1 MKSVLLGFG
10 LTCAVMLFSGMA
22 LAKGDPVRGEEIY
35 KTKCLQCH
43 PASPD
48 EKPEPGKPKK
58 IGPHLLGIYGRPAGE
73 MKGYSFSMM
82 LKIKKFVWDDEKL
95 EQYLKNPNAMIPGGR
110 MVLGSMPVAQDR
122 DDVIAYIK
130 IHLRADSATAAA
142 PAPAAA
148 TAAAPAPAPAPAP
161 TAAPAQVATSA
172 LAATPVPAQV
182 ATSTPAPTAAPAQI
196 ATPTPAQVATPA
208 LAATPV
214 PALCSSVALGDLDG
228 DGDLDAFV
236 AITSKGHRVWLNDGS
251 GNFTE
256 AASTAAAFK

>member
-1 MKSVLLGFG
+1 MKSILLGFG

-22 LAKGDPVRGEEIY
+22 LAKGDPVRGEELY

-43 PASPD
+43 PATPD

-130 IHLRADSATAAA
+130 IHLTADSVPAAAPAPAAATAAA

-148 TAAAPAPAPAPAP
+148 TAAAPAPAPAAV
-161 TAAPAQVATSA
+161 PAQ
-172 LAATPVPAQV
+172 AATPA
-182 ATSTPAPTAAPAQI
+182 PAPTAAPAQI

-256 AASTAAAFK
+256 AASTAAAFR